1 MNGGM
6 NDMQEEVRIPL
17 DPEAR
22 GSEDPEAPGE
32 PIRAEQ
38 PVSEPVPGTGYE
50 AKREH
55 RREHNA
61 EGNTPKERDLE

>member
-1 MNGGM
+1 MQE
-6 NDMQEEVRIPL
+6 QEEVRIPL

-22 GSEDPEAPGE
+22 GSENPEAPGE
-32 PIRAEQ
+32 PMRDAQ
-38 PVSEPVPGTGYE
+38 PVSSPVPGTGYE

-61 EGNTPKERDLE
+61 EGNVPKENDPTDLHP